1 MTFAAAARCAGVDDA
16 VASVREEGDRSR
28 GVYVARASLPKC
40 SHLSGSAPIDI
51 AERVKVTVGAI
62 GGVRGWGYLSREGG
76 HARGGE
82 MVSPCSPRLCHGERF
97 VFVSG
102 RRVLDSVAD

>member
-40 SHLSGSAPIDI
+40 SHLSRSAPIEI

-62 GGVRGWGYLSREGG
+62 GGVRGGYLSREGC
-76 HARGGE
+76 HVSRASRGNG
-82 MVSPCSPRLCHGERF
+82 
-97 VFVSG
+97 
-102 RRVLDSVAD
+102 VAMLAVTLSW